1 MKSAQRQK
9 KILIVDDDEDDF
21 FLTSEY
27 ILLIPGPKPVVD
39 WSYNYHDA
47 LQKMLSQH
55 YDIYFVDYRLG
66 IKTGMDLLHD
76 AVANGCEAPIVLL
89 TGKGT
94 QEIDI
99 KAMENGAYDYLI
111 KSELNVEK
119 LERCIRY
126 SLERASSIQALKAN
140 ERRYRSIFEKSKDVV
155 FISTPGYEILDIN
168 YAATELLDYESD
180 EFLGKDLFSFIKG
193 ENDRAYF
200 SDALDE
206 MGEFYD
212 FEADIVSKSG
222 EIKNCIVSASVEI
235 NNNGERYIQGII
247 HDNTIRKKAEK
258 NARQSEKLAATGRL
272 VRTLAHEVRN
282 PLNNINLS
290 IEQLQQQINN
300 DKEAELYLD
309 IVQRNCKRI
318 GNLITELLD
327 SSRLSTQ
334 MNQERH
340 SLTEIVDKAINSA
353 IDRLTLKHITLQVYY
368 PEKACF
374 VMLDAEKIQM
384 AFLNIIINAIEAM
397 DEGNGV
403 LTISIKCF
411 SEEYFVEIADN
422 GCGISEE
429 HMLQLFE
436 PYFTSKRN
444 GMGLGLASSLNI
456 IQSHNAHIDVK
467 SEPGV
472 GTTFIIAFTKA
483 P

>member
-1 MKSAQRQK
+1 M
-9 KILIVDDDEDDF
+9 
-21 FLTSEY
+21 
-27 ILLIPGPKPVVD
+27 
-39 WSYNYHDA
+39 
-47 LQKMLSQH
+47 
-55 YDIYFVDYRLG
+55 
-66 IKTGMDLLHD
+66 
-76 AVANGCEAPIVLL
+76 
-89 TGKGT
+89 
-94 QEIDI
+94 
-99 KAMENGAYDYLI
+99 
-111 KSELNVEK
+111 
-119 LERCIRY
+119 
-126 SLERASSIQALKAN
+126 
-140 ERRYRSIFEKSKDVV
+140 
-155 FISTPGYEILDIN
+155 
-168 YAATELLDYESD
+168 AATS
-180 EFLGKDLFSFIKG
+180 
-193 ENDRAYF
+193 
-200 SDALDE
+200 
-206 MGEFYD
+206 
-212 FEADIVSKSG
+212 
-222 EIKNCIVSASVEI
+222 
-235 NNNGERYIQGII
+235 
-247 HDNTIRKKAEK
+247 
-258 NARQSEKLAATGRL
+258 RL

-300 DKEAELYLD
+300 DKDAELYLD

-353 IDRLTLKHITLQVYY
+353 IDRLTLKHIKLQVYY